1 MDAQIAEQEELVP
14 QIEAD
19 VKKLTDELE
28 SFSAI
33 EDLKV
38 RVGPF
43 PNPAS
48 LCSHTRLTLSFIG
61 IRRRCRSTA
70 GASRGVRCTTPS

>member
-1 MDAQIAEQEELVP
+1 
-14 QIEAD
+14 
-19 VKKLTDELE
+19 
-28 SFSAI
+28 
-33 EDLKV
+33 LKV